1 MTFGEWLRWFSNLFV
16 KEFLTYFIDPASRFI
31 LVVPLIIQI
40 FLLHRNLRFKPCS
53 DCRFE

>member
-40 FLLHRNLRFKPCS
+40 FCS
-53 DCRFE
+53 ATPQPSI